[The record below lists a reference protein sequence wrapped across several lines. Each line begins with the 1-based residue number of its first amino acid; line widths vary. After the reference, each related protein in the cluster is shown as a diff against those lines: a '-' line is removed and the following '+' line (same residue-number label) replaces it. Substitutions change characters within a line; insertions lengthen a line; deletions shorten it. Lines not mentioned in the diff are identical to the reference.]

1 MRHEDGDRWVGK
13 MRNEARE
20 EGLVWIS
27 PETEVQDGDL

>member
-1 MRHEDGDRWVGK
+1 